1 MKHPALAYFS
11 GSAALFKVEYNQKWN
26 SSRYIVFL
34 LLSLRSP
41 PTPRTCNILPS
52 SFDALDQRQTHTSK
66 WCLDTRHTDGGSYI
80 FADAV
85 LNYVFESM
93 PQQATFKVKYRKEF
107 SKSAESWGGV
117 DEDRAHWRCLV
128 PLVVLLVFLIP
139 GISMMLRVSVHLPAM
154 ICISDRSRLCACIV
168 MICHFS
174 ELQAFVTAA
183 PDWSLLFTVL
193 QVRRKIITMN
203 HAAVPLPRMLR
214 WMHGRGGLTV
224 CVWGSWS
231 QLSVVSD
238 AS

>member
-1 MKHPALAYFS
+1 M
-11 GSAALFKVEYNQKWN
+11 
-26 SSRYIVFL
+26 
-34 LLSLRSP
+34 SP
-41 PTPRTCNILPS
+41 
-52 SFDALDQRQTHTSK
+52 HTE
-66 WCLDTRHTDGGSYI
+66 RGSYI

-85 LNYVFESM
+85 SNYVFESM
-93 PQQATFKVKYRKEF
+93 PQQATFKVKYSREF
-107 SKSAESWGGV
+107 STSVESWGGW
-117 DEDRAHWRCLV
+117 RGPGHWRCLV

-139 GISMMLRVSVHLPAM
+139 GISMMLTVSVHLPAM

-174 ELQAFVTAA
+174 KRQAFVTAA

-203 HAAVPLPRMLR
+203 HAAVPLLRIPR
-214 WMHGRGGLTV
+214 WMRGRGGLTV

-231 QLSVVSD
+231 QRSLVSD